1 MPNEDEKRVVIV
13 IPVYRSPVAYESISL
28 TQCVKVLGR
37 YPIVLVTPE
46 SMDIHPFLS
55 MGAFGVERF
64 ADYYFE
70 STNHY
75 SELLLS
81 EAFYRRF
88 QSYEYL
94 FIYQPDAFVFSDR
107 LMEFCRMG
115 YDYIGAPV
123 PRWAW
128 RKRKQRVGNGG
139 CSLRKVS
146 SCLRILS
153 EFPPRDHSAESAKEM
168 RWTLPEDLYFA
179 ECAGNPKLDFHS
191 PTLRQAM
198 EFCVDFEVFGCY
210 QKLPRWLPFA
220 CHAWQKKLDVWQ
232 DIIESFGYVVG
243 TEGTSKKDDAFLR
256 NVLRG
261 YVMERLCR
269 TRTDNS
275 LARKSVR
282 DAIVAHGFLAFWG
295 YGKEGRRWEQV
306 FQSAECSPSLIFDRS
321 AGNADSRIV
330 QPSREAVLS
339 CGQMILITSTR
350 YADAIAE
357 ELRGYGLEE
366 NKSFIRVERLL
377 DEIGARYYRAAF
389 GLRKEDGRGNR
400 R

>member
-115 YDYIGAPV
+115 DDYIGAPV

-243 TEGTSKKDDAFLR
+243 TEGTSKKDDAFQR
-256 NVLRG
+256 NVLRE
-261 YVMERLCR
+261 YVIERLCR
-269 TRTDNS
+269 THSKNL
-275 LARKSVR
+275 LAQKFVR
-282 DAIVAHGFLAFWG
+282 QVVANYGLIAFWG
-295 YGKEGRRWEQV
+295 YGKEGRRWEMIFRTV
-306 FQSAECSPSLIFDRS
+306 GLPIPLIFDR
-321 AGNADSRIV
+321 NAEGGDARVVS
-330 QPSREAVLS
+330 PSREAVMS
-339 CGQMILITSTR
+339 CNRMILITSTR
-350 YADAIAE
+350 YAEAIAE
-357 ELRGYGLEE
+357 ELRGYGLK
-366 NKSFIRVERLL
+366 NNRDFMGVGHLL
-377 DEIGARYYRAAF
+377 DEIGVRYCRAIFAS
-389 GLRKEDGRGNR
+389 LRDA
-400 R
+400 